1 MNCPNCG
8 NPVKPTAAFCGT
20 CGTRLMVPTTVPGP
34 VPAPEPLSAPNPNPV
49 NVMPQRTAYLAIA
62 GLNTKWVGAAIFATI
77 IVVASLA
84 VGSGSASVG
93 RASSPQQL
101 ADMLTENYNNLFR
114 SDFDDESLDAFA
126 SDVVDS
132 MPKDIINKALEET
145 GYTRDDV
152 VDEVKEGMEGSLSSI
167 ESIIDDVSVTAQVS
181 VGDRIDSDEIDDLED
196 TFKDHDLRLDID
208 EGYELDLTAT
218 IVAKDDIGTMQ
229 KGDKEDNTVSGVLEA
244 FSIDGRWYLWYDM
257 F

>member
-1 MNCPNCG
+1 
-8 NPVKPTAAFCGT
+8 
-20 CGTRLMVPTTVPGP
+20 
-34 VPAPEPLSAPNPNPV
+34 
-49 NVMPQRTAYLAIA
+49 
-62 GLNTKWVGAAIFATI
+62 
-77 IVVASLA
+77 
-84 VGSGSASVG
+84 
-93 RASSPQQL
+93 
-101 ADMLTENYNNLFR
+101 
-114 SDFDDESLDAFA
+114 
-126 SDVVDS
+126 
-132 MPKDIINKALEET
+132 
-145 GYTRDDV
+145 
-152 VDEVKEGMEGSLSSI
+152 MEGSLSSI

>member
-8 NPVKPTAAFCGT
+8 NPVNPTAAFCRT
-20 CGTRLMVPTTVPGP
+20 CGTRLTVPVPGP
-34 VPAPEPLSAPNPNPV
+34 VPAPGPMPAPKPV
-49 NVMPQRTAYLAIA
+49 PANGMPQGADLAIA
-62 GLNTKWVGAAIFATI
+62 GLNTKWVGAAIFAII

-208 EGYELDLTAT
+208 EGYELDMNAT

>member
-1 MNCPNCG
+1 MMN
-8 NPVKPTAAFCGT
+8 
-20 CGTRLMVPTTVPGP
+20 RW
-34 VPAPEPLSAPNPNPV
+34 
-49 NVMPQRTAYLAIA
+49 MP
-62 GLNTKWVGAAIFATI
+62 
-77 IVVASLA
+77 SL
-84 VGSGSASVG
+84 
-93 RASSPQQL
+93 R
-101 ADMLTENYNNLFR
+101 M
-114 SDFDDESLDAFA
+114 
-126 SDVVDS
+126 
-132 MPKDIINKALEET
+132 
-145 GYTRDDV
+145 YTRDDV